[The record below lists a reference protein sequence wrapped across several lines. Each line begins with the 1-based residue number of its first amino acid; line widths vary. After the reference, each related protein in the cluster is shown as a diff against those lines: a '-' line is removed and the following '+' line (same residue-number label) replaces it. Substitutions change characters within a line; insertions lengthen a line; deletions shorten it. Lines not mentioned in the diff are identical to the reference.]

1 MDKQKIILA
10 GKIASQ
16 VRKWIKPQ
24 IKKGILLLEIAD
36 KIENKIIELRGKP
49 AFPVNLSIDNVAAH
63 YTPPYDDKIPAHGL
77 LKIDFGVHIEG
88 WIVDTAFSVD
98 LEDNEENKKLITAS
112 EESLNNASELIKSQI
127 EKSGGIT
134 LNEIGKEISGTIESL
149 GFYPIVNLS
158 GHSME
163 RYNLHSGITI
173 PNIGNSDN
181 SKIKDGLYAV
191 EPFATTGTGKVHDGK
206 LSEIYCLI
214 SEKIPRNSDAREIL
228 KFIISEYSTLPFCS
242 RWIIKK
248 FGIKSLF
255 GLKQLE
261 DNGNLHHFSQ
271 LVEKS
276 GVKVSQAENS
286 FLIDGKEVIVL
297 VS

>member
-134 LNEIGKEISGTIESL
+134 LNE
-149 GFYPIVNLS
+149 
-158 GHSME
+158 
-163 RYNLHSGITI
+163 
-173 PNIGNSDN
+173 
-181 SKIKDGLYAV
+181 
-191 EPFATTGTGKVHDGK
+191 
-206 LSEIYCLI
+206 
-214 SEKIPRNSDAREIL
+214 
-228 KFIISEYSTLPFCS
+228 
-242 RWIIKK
+242 
-248 FGIKSLF
+248 LF
-255 GLKQLE
+255 
-261 DNGNLHHFSQ
+261 
-271 LVEKS
+271 
-276 GVKVSQAENS
+276 
-286 FLIDGKEVIVL
+286 
-297 VS
+297 